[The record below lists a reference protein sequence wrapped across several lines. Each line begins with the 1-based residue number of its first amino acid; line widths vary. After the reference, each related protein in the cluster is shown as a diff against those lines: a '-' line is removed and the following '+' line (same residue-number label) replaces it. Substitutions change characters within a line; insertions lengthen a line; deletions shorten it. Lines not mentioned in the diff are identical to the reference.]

1 MPPNPISDRPCVEK
15 PDNGKNMTDTI
26 SSPTSHPGSKRY
38 PDFRLLIVDDNQ
50 NNLFT
55 LRTLIQKHMDV
66 EILEA
71 LSGKQALSM
80 ALREP
85 NIDVIVLDVQMPE
98 MDGFQTATML
108 KIRKKTR
115 DIPIIF
121 LTAAFKTGD
130 FQKKGYEVG
139 AVDYLLK
146 PIDDD
151 LLINK
156 ISTYFRLIQKE
167 REMNRVLEEKI
178 LLRTAELQ
186 SANRYRERI
195 IDTMGEALL
204 VLNPNGSIKS
214 ANAAAYRMLDF
225 PEGELVGTLLGDVF
239 EEEDQAEANAFMG
252 TWLEALIRVGVIRN
266 IEARFITKE
275 GQRIPI
281 LFSRSAIKDDE
292 GNITD
297 IICIARDITG
307 YQRVIAGE
315 WEPAREPM

>member
-1 MPPNPISDRPCVEK
+1 MTRFNFGSNPIRSE
-15 PDNGKNMTDTI
+15 NAKNMIHAT
-26 SSPTSHPGSKRY
+26 SYPTANSGSKRY
-38 PDFRLLIVDDNQ
+38 SDFRLLIVDDNR

-71 LSGKQALSM
+71 LSGKQALSI
-80 ALREP
+80 ALQEP

-98 MDGFQTATML
+98 MDGFQTASML

-121 LTAAFKTGD
+121 LTAAFTTRD

-139 AVDYLLK
+139 GVDYLLK

-167 REMNRVLEEKI
+167 REINQVLEEKVS
-178 LLRTAELQ
+178 LRTAELR
-186 SANRYRERI
+186 SANQYREQI
-195 IDTMGEALL
+195 INTMGEALL
-204 VLNPNGSIKS
+204 ILSPDGAIKS
-214 ANAAAYRMLDF
+214 ANAAAYHMLDF
-225 PEGELVGTLLGDVF
+225 PEGKLVGTLLGDVF
-239 EEEDQAEANAFMG
+239 EEEDQEQADAFMG
-252 TWLEALIRVGVIRN
+252 TWLEALIRVGITRN
-266 IEARFITKE
+266 IEGRFITKE

-307 YQRVIAGE
+307 YQRVMLEEGKSLE
-315 WEPAREPM
+315 EPM